1 METAQ
6 KERLAALLAEV
17 QVAILVT
24 QGENWP
30 TATMQAFAETP
41 ELDLLFI
48 MNDATEKFQN
58 LLKHPYV
65 TVFIDAREKGKVETF
80 EISRALIQGVAIEI
94 ERDSAAWQASKEIFL
109 KKSPFRGSLL
119 QVPDAAHDA
128 RETIAGVVR
137 GRGPLHV
144 QGGVLSV
151 LWEGMLCRGFTSDE
165 SCRQNRAVRRRVPA
179 RWLRHG
185 ARFARR
191 RRTRRYGAA
200 VDEAVARRKRFDN
213 RKLGEK
219 TPYEQSFIQCINLW
233 EDAPRFG
240 R

>member
-1 METAQ
+1 VEAAQ

-65 TVFIDAREKGKVETF
+65 TVFLDAREKGKVETF

-94 ERDSAAWQASKEIFL
+94 ERDSAAWHASKEIFL
-109 KKSPFRGSLL
+109 KKSPFEAPFFKYPTLRMMRVKPSR
-119 QVPDAAHDA
+119 VSY
-128 RETIAGVVR
+128 AGADR
-137 GRGPLHV
+137 
-144 QGGVLSV
+144 
-151 LWEGMLCRGFTSDE
+151 FTFKAE
-165 SCRQNRAVRRRVPA
+165 
-179 RWLRHG
+179 
-185 ARFARR
+185 F
-191 RRTRRYGAA
+191 
-200 VDEAVARRKRFDN
+200 
-213 RKLGEK
+213 
-219 TPYEQSFIQCINLW
+219 
-233 EDAPRFG
+233 
-240 R
+240 

>member
-1 METAQ
+1 VELAQ
-6 KERLAALLAEV
+6 KDRLAALLSEV

-94 ERDSAAWQASKEIFL
+94 MRDSAEWDAMKEVFL
-109 KKSPFRGSLL
+109 KKSPF
-119 QVPDAAHDA
+119 
-128 RETIAGVVR
+128 ETPFFKYPTLRMMRVKPSRVSYAGAD
-137 GRGPLHV
+137 H
-144 QGGVLSV
+144 
-151 LWEGMLCRGFTSDE
+151 FTFKAE
-165 SCRQNRAVRRRVPA
+165 
-179 RWLRHG
+179 
-185 ARFARR
+185 F
-191 RRTRRYGAA
+191 
-200 VDEAVARRKRFDN
+200 
-213 RKLGEK
+213 
-219 TPYEQSFIQCINLW
+219 
-233 EDAPRFG
+233 
-240 R
+240 